1 MRFSP
6 EESPAFRRGE
16 DVTTTGSVMTDHGFG
31 AVARGEFDRIPAAM
45 LKALIDAAVEN
56 ERARI
61 AATEVGFETNLG
73 RA

>member
-1 MRFSP
+1 
-6 EESPAFRRGE
+6 
-16 DVTTTGSVMTDHGFG
+16 MTDDEFKQLCEDHGFG